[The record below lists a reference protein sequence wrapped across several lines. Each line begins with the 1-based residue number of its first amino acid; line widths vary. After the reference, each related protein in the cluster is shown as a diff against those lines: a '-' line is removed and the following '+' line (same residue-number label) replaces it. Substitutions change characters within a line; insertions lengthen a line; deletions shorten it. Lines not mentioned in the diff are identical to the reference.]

1 LKGAKIQV
9 LDLPGIIEGAKD
21 GKGRGRQVIST
32 ARTCNVILIV
42 LDAAKPATHKGII
55 EKELEGFAIRL
66 NKQPP
71 NIRFKKKDKGG
82 INLQI
87 PVSQTKGVDL
97 AVVTSV
103 LKEYRIS
110 CADVVLRQDVTIDE
124 IIDVVESSM
133 GQAGKR
139 AYVPCIYVLN
149 KIDSITIEELDLID
163 QLPHN
168 VPISAKDD
176 WNFEDMLDLIWQ
188 YARMLRVYTK
198 PKGQIP
204 DYTAPVV
211 LHADKPSMEFF
222 CNRIHRGILAN
233 FNYAWV
239 WGTSVRHQPMKVGRA
254 HILEDEDVVQIVK
267 K

>member
-1 LKGAKIQV
+1 
-9 LDLPGIIEGAKD
+9 
-21 GKGRGRQVIST
+21 
-32 ARTCNVILIV
+32 
-42 LDAAKPATHKGII
+42 
-55 EKELEGFAIRL
+55 L

-82 INLQI
+82 INLQM
-87 PVSQTKGVDL
+87 PVTQTKGVDL
-97 AVVTSV
+97 AVVTSI

-110 CADVVLRQDVTIDE
+110 CADMVLRQDCSVDE
-124 IIDVVESSM
+124 IIDVIESGM

-139 AYVPCIYVLN
+139 AYIPCIYVLN

-176 WNFEDMLDLIWQ
+176 WNFEDMLDLIWV
-188 YARMLRVYTK
+188 YARMLRIYTK

-211 LHADKPSMEFF
+211 LHADKPSMEVQSLIPHTHTSYTHTLILIHSFTHTLIHSYTHTLIHSYIPYTMYTIHQFF
-222 CNRIHRGILAN
+222 CNRIHRGILN
-233 FNYAWV
+233 SFNYAWV
-239 WGTSVRHQPMKVGRA
+239 WGTSVRHQPMKVGRS